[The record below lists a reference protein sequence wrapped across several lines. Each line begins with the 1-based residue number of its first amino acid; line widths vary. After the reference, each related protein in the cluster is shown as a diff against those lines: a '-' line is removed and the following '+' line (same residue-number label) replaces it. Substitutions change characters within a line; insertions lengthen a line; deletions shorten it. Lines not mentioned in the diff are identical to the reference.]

1 MSVIIRGGEL
11 VTPRGSFFSDIL
23 IENGKIIEVGQNLQR
38 DGAELMDAVG
48 CLLFPGFIDAHT
60 HFEMSTGTADTA
72 DDFHTG
78 TRAAIVGGTT
88 TIVDFATQE
97 KGETLAQALE
107 NWHKKADGKS
117 SCDYAFH
124 MAITD
129 WNSGVSRELDDMTQ
143 AGVTSFKLYLA
154 YDALRVRD
162 GELYEILKQ
171 VGKRHGVIGVHCENG
186 DLVNEM
192 IAEKRAAG
200 ELSPAAHP
208 LSRPDYVEAEAVSRY
223 LYIAEA
229 AGVPVHI
236 VHLSTKAG
244 FSEVL
249 KARGRGQTVYVE
261 TCPQYLT
268 LTDDRYQLEG
278 FESAKYVC
286 SPPLRKQA
294 DQDCLWQ
301 ALREGQIDSI
311 STDHCSF
318 NWKGQKEQG
327 KDDFSK
333 IPNGMP
339 GVEHRP
345 AMMYTKGVCEGRIT
359 KEQLSALLSENA
371 ARLFGM
377 YPRKGALLAGSDAD
391 IVVWDP
397 SHCGE
402 ITAAHMEQNV
412 DYTPYEGLRVTGRAK
427 AVFLRGE
434 QVVCDG
440 EIVREHAGQYV
451 SRGESEYFK
460 QGGVCSEAE

>member
-1 MSVIIRGGEL
+1 MPVIIKGGTV
-11 VTPRGSFFSDIL
+11 VTPKGSFLSDIRV
-23 IENGKIIEVGQNLQR
+23 ENGKIAEVAQNISAN
-38 DGAELMDAVG
+38 GAPVLDATG

-60 HFEMSTGTADTA
+60 HFDMNTGTAQTA
-72 DDFHTG
+72 DDFHSG
-78 TRAAIVGGTT
+78 TRGAIVGGTT

-107 NWHKKADGKS
+107 NWRQKAYGKS

-129 WNSGVSRELDDMTQ
+129 WNDGVSREIDDMVRE
-143 AGVTSFKLYLA
+143 GITSFKLYLA
-154 YDALRVRD
+154 YNNLRVTD
-162 GELYEILKQ
+162 GELYKILKR
-171 VGKRHGVIGVHCENG
+171 VGEVHGIIGTHCENG

-200 ELSPAAHP
+200 QLSPAAHP

-223 LYIAEA
+223 LYIAQA
-229 AGVPVHI
+229 ADVPVHI

-244 FSEVL
+244 FDEVL
-249 KARGRGQTVYVE
+249 KARKRGQRVYVE

-268 LTDDRYQLEG
+268 LTDSRYHLDG

-286 SPPLRKQA
+286 SPPLRAQQ
-294 DQDCLWQ
+294 DQNCLWA
-301 ALREGQIDSI
+301 ALKTGEIDSI

-318 NWKGQKEQG
+318 NFLGQKEQG
-327 KDDFSK
+327 REDFSK

-345 AMMYTKGVCEGRIT
+345 AVVYTYGVCENRIT
-359 KEQLSALLSENA
+359 KEQMSALLSENA

-377 YPRKGALLAGSDAD
+377 YPQKGALLVGSDAD
-391 IVVWDP
+391 IVVWD
-397 SHCGE
+397 SAYQGE

-412 DYTPYEGLRVTGRAK
+412 DYTPYEGFAVTGRAK
-427 AVFLRGE
+427 AVLLRGE
-434 QVVCDG
+434 QVVRDAAVVAQHKG
-440 EIVREHAGQYV
+440 AYV
-451 SRGESEYFK
+451 SRGASEYFEQFK
-460 QGGVCSEAE
+460 

>member
-1 MSVIIRGGEL
+1 MSVIIKGGTL
-11 VTPRGSFFSDIL
+11 VTPKGSFLSDIRV
-23 IENGKIIEVGQNLQR
+23 ENGKIAEVAQNISSN
-38 DGAELMDAVG
+38 GAPVLDATG

-60 HFEMSTGTADTA
+60 HFDMNTGTAQTA
-72 DDFHTG
+72 DDFHSG
-78 TRAAIVGGTT
+78 TRGAIVGGTT

-107 NWHKKADGKS
+107 NWRQKAYGKS

-129 WNSGVSRELDDMTQ
+129 WNDGVSREIDDMVRE
-143 AGVTSFKLYLA
+143 GITSFKLYLA
-154 YDALRVRD
+154 YNNLRVTD
-162 GELYEILKQ
+162 GELYKILKR
-171 VGKRHGVIGVHCENG
+171 VGEVHGIIGTHCENG

-200 ELSPAAHP
+200 QLSPAAHP

-223 LYIAEA
+223 LYIAQA
-229 AGVPVHI
+229 ADVPVHI

-244 FSEVL
+244 FDEVL
-249 KARGRGQTVYVE
+249 KARKRGQRVYVE

-268 LTDDRYQLEG
+268 LTDSHYHLDG

-286 SPPLRKQA
+286 SPPLRAQQ
-294 DQDCLWQ
+294 DQNCLWA
-301 ALREGQIDSI
+301 ALKTGEIDSI

-318 NWKGQKEQG
+318 NFLGQKEQG
-327 KDDFSK
+327 REDFSK

-345 AMMYTKGVCEGRIT
+345 AVVYTYGVCENRIT
-359 KEQLSALLSENA
+359 KEQMSALLSENA

-377 YPRKGALLAGSDAD
+377 YPQKGALLVGSDAD
-391 IVVWDP
+391 IVVWD
-397 SHCGE
+397 SAYQGE

-412 DYTPYEGLRVTGRAK
+412 DYTPYEGFAVTGRAK
-427 AVFLRGE
+427 AVLLRGE
-434 QVVCDG
+434 QVVRDAAVVAQHKG
-440 EIVREHAGQYV
+440 AYV
-451 SRGESEYFK
+451 SRGASEYFEQFK
-460 QGGVCSEAE
+460 